1 MELAKSLNME
11 KILSYIINSYKKRK
25 ILKKLKSGG
34 MRKNG

>member
-1 MELAKSLNME
+1 MELTKSLNIE
-11 KILSYIINSYKKRK
+11 KILSYIINSYQKQK